1 MSERPCI
8 APIAAA
14 RERVLISIA
23 SIVLR
28 RSSRGLTLKEAVEH
42 VFTFNCLGV
51 VISPL
56 QYREELMAL
65 LEIVDERRPRTV
77 VEIGTFAGGTLSL
90 LARCAASDAIVVS
103 IDLPGGQYGG
113 GYAESRAHLY
123 RSFAERDQRIELVRA
138 DSHRLETRDRVRWLL
153 DSRPI
158 DLLFID
164 GDHALEGVR
173 RDLELYG
180 PLLADDG
187 LVAFHDIVPGPR
199 ASVGGV
205 PQFWSELRAGCQVRE
220 LVRDWAQGEAGIG
233 LVEAAE
239 LGNVVGLRDGQ

>member
-1 MSERPCI
+1 ML
-8 APIAAA
+8 
-14 RERVLISIA
+14 VSIA

-28 RSSRGLTLKEAVEH
+28 RSSRGLTLKDAVEH
-42 VFTFNCLGV
+42 AFAFNCLGV

-56 QYREELMAL
+56 QYREELLAL

-103 IDLPGGQYGG
+103 IDLPGGEFGG

-138 DSHRLETRDRVRWLL
+138 DSHRLETRDRVRRLL

-164 GDHALEGVR
+164 GDHALDGVR

-233 LVEAAE
+233 IVDAAE
-239 LGNVVGLRDGQ
+239 LGNVVGLRDGH